1 MAMKKSTM
9 ELLELLKK
17 SSNISDFIE
26 KTVDEFIEEK
36 PLYQYLENLIEEK
49 QLKKSDVIK
58 RSGLDRGYA
67 YDIFAGK
74 KIPSRDKLLAICF
87 AMELFEEEVQSLL
100 KYTGYP
106 QLYAR
111 IERESIILFGLQH
124 HLSLMDVN
132 ELLYEMNY
140 EYLS

>member
-1 MAMKKSTM
+1 MKKSTM

-87 AMELFEEEVQSLL
+87 AMELLEEEVQSLL

-124 HLSLMDVN
+124 HLSLMNVN

>member
-1 MAMKKSTM
+1 MKKSTM

>member
-1 MAMKKSTM
+1 MKKSTM

-74 KIPSRDKLLAICF
+74 KIPSRNKLLAICF

>member
-1 MAMKKSTM
+1 MKKSTM

-111 IERESIILFGLQH
+111 IERESIILFGLQQ